1 MSENIEKAINWMR
14 DHAKQYAKAK
24 ATRIYLSEFR
34 KSQKAILIQKA
45 PPGTVSERES
55 FAYAHPDYLAL
66 LDGLRVAVEEEER
79 LRYILK
85 AAELKFSAWQT
96 KESTKRAE
104 MQRYGA

>member
-1 MSENIEKAINWMR
+1 MNNPETAINYIR
-14 DHAKQYAKAK
+14 DHAKQYAAAK

-45 PPGTVSERES
+45 PSGTVSERES

-96 KESTKRAE
+96 NEATKRAE
-104 MQRYGA
+104 KQRYGA